1 MVLKKGN
8 IQGRRIRVDKV
19 VEDLAEGVLVVNI
32 ARWVVLTNYKDIAAE
47 APHAGAPN
55 TEGVS
60 PHNLG
65 VVATLLPRG
74 ALIGVRV
81 VELCL
86 VDP

>member
-1 MVLKKGN
+1 MVLKNGN
-8 IQGRRIRVDKV
+8 IQGRKV
-19 VEDLAEGVLVVNI
+19 VEDLAEGVLVVDI
-32 ARWVVLTNYKDIAAE
+32 ARRVVLTNDKDIAAE